1 MTEAEIQ
8 LLIAM
13 DSEVWEAYLP
23 YLAAQMQQQIAVGS
37 FAGLTRQQII
47 ANIETAALSA
57 SQVETLVTTSLNNYS
72 RSVTTAMMEEEPDN
86 TLYQYIGPVDGKTR
100 DICLQMGSAGT
111 ITKSEIEKTFG
122 SSVLVYGGG
131 YNCRHKWQSV
141 SKVGVSKSFYNPKKA
156 KDLLSGDN

>member
-23 YLAAQMQQQIAVGS
+23 YLAAQMQQQIAAGS

-57 SQVETLVTTSLNNYS
+57 RQVETLVTTSLNNYS
-72 RSVTTAMMEEEPDN
+72 RSVTRTMMEEEPNN
-86 TLYQYIGPVDGKTR
+86 TLYQYIGPVDGRTR
-100 DICLQMGSAGT
+100 DLCLLMASSPPLT
-111 ITKSEIEKTFG
+111 ESEIVNEFG
-122 SSVLVYGGG
+122 SSVLSFGGG
-131 YNCRHKWQSV
+131 YNCRHKWQSI
-141 SKVGVSKSFYNPKKA
+141 SKVGVSKNFYNPKKA
-156 KDLLSGDN
+156 KELLSGDN

>member
-23 YLAAQMQQQIAVGS
+23 YLAAQMQQQVASGV
-37 FAGLTRQQII
+37 FAGLTTQQII
-47 ANIETAALSA
+47 ANIESAALSA
-57 SQVETLVTTSLNNYS
+57 SQVETLITTSLNNYS
-72 RSVTTAMMEEEPDN
+72 RSVTYSMMQEEPDN
-86 TLYQYIGPVDGKTR
+86 TLYQYIGPIDGRTR

-111 ITKSEIEKTFG
+111 ITRLEIEKAFG

-141 SKVGVSKSFYNPKKA
+141 SEVGVSKNFYNPKKA
-156 KDLLSGDN
+156 EELLSGNN

>member
-23 YLAAQMQQQIAVGS
+23 YLAAQMQQQISLGV
-37 FAGLTRQQII
+37 FAGLTREQII

-72 RSVTTAMMEEEPDN
+72 RSVTRSMMEEEPDN
-86 TLYQYIGPVDGKTR
+86 TLYQYIGPIDGRTR
-100 DICLQMGSAGT
+100 DICLQMGSSGP
-111 ITKSEIEKTFG
+111 ITKAEIEKAFG
-122 SSVLVYGGG
+122 SSVLTYGGG
-131 YNCRHKWQSV
+131 YNCRHKWQSI
-141 SKVGVSKSFYNPKKA
+141 SKIGVSKSFYNPEKA
-156 KDLLSGDN
+156 KELSSGNN